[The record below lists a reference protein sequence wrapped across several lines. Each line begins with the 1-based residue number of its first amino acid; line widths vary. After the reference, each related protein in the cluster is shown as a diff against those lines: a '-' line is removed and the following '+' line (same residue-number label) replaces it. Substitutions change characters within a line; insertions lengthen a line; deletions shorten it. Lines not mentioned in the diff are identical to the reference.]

1 MTSADDSDGDWDEFM
16 DKFTEERYKNGFSED
31 NWEEVTS
38 KNIVYTQ
45 NVSVCNV
52 GNAGCG
58 VLALLSC

>member
-38 KNIVYTQ
+38 
-45 NVSVCNV
+45 
-52 GNAGCG
+52 
-58 VLALLSC
+58 